1 MADVGDPAI
10 DGDAGADS
18 DMLTDVNYG
27 WNHNSIHSLERLYHS
42 IAAAAAAAVGA
53 VSVALRETMTT
64 TSLKTT
70 AATTLRMLVQ
80 YSNCYSFV
88 VLHRWTVIVDA
99 PDLDLEENLWCRW
112 TMKKMQTMSMRLLSL
127 LMRLWEVAKPIDCV
141 DDRLWCAVE
150 MTMMMMAMGSKLMR
164 SHAIV
169 AAAFGDDDESAGVYD
184 RAYVGFPI
192 PLLCNNRGTHHN
204 WPLLKSIANFH
215 YSKIEDFLNGPNFVI

>member
-27 WNHNSIHSLERLYHS
+27 WNHNSIHSLERLHHS

-53 VSVALRETMTT
+53 VSVTLRETMTT

-80 YSNCYSFV
+80 YSNCCYSFV

-99 PDLDLEENLWCRW
+99 SDLDLEENLWCRW

-150 MTMMMMAMGSKLMR
+150 MMMMAMEPKLMR

-192 PLLCNNRGTHHN
+192 PLLYNNRGTHHN

-215 YSKIEDFLNGPNFVI
+215 YSKIEDFLNGPNSVI